1 MAADSVKSA
10 SITTLDSVG
19 STTYDPLTEGYGAPG
34 IEHNRS
40 DYVAATAA
48 GLASTS
54 SLYKMVRLPTTCV
67 LKDGWLFTS
76 GQMDSNASATL
87 AVDLGAYYSDATND
101 GTPTSLQ
108 GTQISANCFVA
119 NQSFAH
125 TTAGSKI
132 DALSALN
139 ANLRT
144 SPLWKQVGLTSDPGG
159 YIDIVLA
166 VHTAAA
172 TGVAGNVSLNLS
184 TVN

>member
-10 SITTLDSVG
+10 SVTTLDSVG
-19 STTYDPLTEGYGAPG
+19 TASATQLTEGIGGPG
-34 IEHNRS
+34 REVNHS

-54 SLYKMVRLPTTCV
+54 SLYKMVRLATTTV
-67 LKDGWLFTS
+67 MKDGWLFTK
-76 GQMDSNASATL
+76 GQMDSNGSPTL
-87 AVDLGAYYSDATND
+87 AVDLGAYYSDSTTD
-101 GTPTSLQ
+101 GTPASLQ

-119 NQSFAH
+119 AKAFAQ
-125 TTAGSKI
+125 TTSGSKI
-132 DALSALN
+132 DALSNLD

-159 YIDIVLA
+159 YIDVVLA

-172 TGVAGNVSLNLS
+172 TGVAGNVSINLS

>member
-1 MAADSVKSA
+1 MSADSVKSA

-40 DYVAATAA
+40 DYVAATTG
-48 GLASTS
+48 GLGSTS

-67 LKDGWLFTS
+67 LKDGWLLTKAAL
-76 GQMDSNASATL
+76 DSNASPTL

-101 GTPTSLQ
+101 GTPASLQ
-108 GTQISANCFVA
+108 GTQISASCFIS
-119 NQSFAH
+119 NQKFGGA
-125 TTAGSKI
+125 TTLKI
-132 DALSALN
+132 DALSNLD

-144 SPLWKQVGLTSDPGG
+144 SPLWKQVGLTADPGG
-159 YIDIVLA
+159 YIDVVLA
-166 VHTAAA
+166 VHATAATA
-172 TGVAGNVSLNLS
+172 VAGNVGVNLS